1 MGNPNKVNA
10 SKSTEP
16 APQLNRLTKNA
27 SKRIGSLSFK
37 KTLTP
42 FLQNCPGRCS
52 IRISFQAGCQQI
64 KVWHD
69 FLGGEGIGEKAM
81 FDREKWQK
89 KIFAPWNS
97 IS

>member
-10 SKSTEP
+10 SKSSEP

-42 FLQNCPGRCS
+42 FLQNCPVCLF
-52 IRISFQAGCQQI
+52 IRISFEVVCQEI
-64 KVWHD
+64 EVWHD
-69 FLGGEGIGEKAM
+69 FLGGEVIGASRGI
-81 FDREKWQK
+81 
-89 KIFAPWNS
+89 
-97 IS
+97 